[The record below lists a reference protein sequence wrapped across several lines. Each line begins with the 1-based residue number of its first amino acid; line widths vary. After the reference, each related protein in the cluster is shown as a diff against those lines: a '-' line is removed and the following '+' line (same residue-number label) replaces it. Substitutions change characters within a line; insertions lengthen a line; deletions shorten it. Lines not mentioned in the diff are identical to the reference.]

1 VPDILLSHGYFLAE
15 DEKERHIMK
24 PYPPLGLL
32 YLSAWL
38 KQAGCSVEVFD
49 GTFATRADLE
59 ARLARTRG
67 VLGLYTNLLTR
78 SSVIELAQVA
88 KAHGW
93 TVILGGPESSNYPSE
108 YLASG
113 ANVIV
118 HGEGEATLLELMR
131 ALPQRG
137 VHRLQDVRG
146 ISFLDEDGRVQ
157 TNAPRE
163 QIEDID
169 SIPWPD
175 RAAIDHGKYLE
186 VWRAHHGIGSV
197 NLITARGCPYRCT
210 WCSHAVYGFTHR
222 KRDHRDCV
230 DELEHIRDA
239 YHPDQVWY
247 ADDVFTISN
256 HWLYQYAAELKRRSV
271 RIPFETIS
279 RADRM
284 MDERV
289 LETLADM
296 GCYRIWIGSESGSQ
310 RILDAMKRRV
320 TVDQVKWATK
330 AAQRH
335 GIKVGM
341 FLMWGYDGEEMTD
354 IEATIEHV
362 KDTNPD
368 IFFTT
373 VAYPI
378 KNTEYFDAVS
388 RNVELRKS
396 WFAATDRDH
405 VVKGRRTGAFYREV
419 DVWLRKE
426 VDAHR
431 LRESDRE
438 ASARSLAEA
447 HAARSSAL
455 RLQHEVE
462 S

>member
-1 VPDILLSHGYFLAE
+1 
-15 DEKERHIMK
+15 MK

-38 KQAGCSVEVFD
+38 KKAGCSVEVFD

-59 ARLARTRG
+59 ARLARTPG

-78 SSVIELAQVA
+78 SSVIGLARFA
-88 KAHGW
+88 KARGW
-93 TVILGGPESSNYPSE
+93 TVILGGPESANYPSQ
-108 YLASG
+108 YLASS
-113 ANVIV
+113 ADVIV
-118 HGEGEATLLELMR
+118 HGEGEATLLELMA

-137 VHRLQDVRG
+137 AHRLHTVRG
-146 ISFLDEDGRVQ
+146 ISFRDEDGHVQ
-157 TNAPRE
+157 TNAPRA
-163 QIEDID
+163 QVEDID

-175 RAAIDHGKYLE
+175 RAAIDHGKYLK

-210 WCSHAVYGFTHR
+210 WCSHAVFGFSHR
-222 KRDHRDCV
+222 KRDHRDCA

-239 YHPDQVWY
+239 YRPDQVWY

-256 HWLYQYAAELKRRSV
+256 QWLYRYAAELKRRDL

-320 TVDQVKWATK
+320 TVEQVQWATK

-335 GIKVGM
+335 GIQVGM
-341 FLMWGYDGEEMTD
+341 FLMWGYDGEDICD

-362 KDTNPD
+362 KNSNPD
-368 IFFTT
+368 IFFTS

-388 RNVELRKS
+388 RNVELRRQ
-396 WFAATDRDH
+396 WIAATDRDY
-405 VVKGRRTGAFYREV
+405 VVKGRRTRAFYRAV
-419 DVWLRKE
+419 DVWLRKA

-431 LRESDRE
+431 LSGSNPD
-438 ASARSLAEA
+438 ASARSLAQA

-455 RLQHEVE
+455 GLQHEVE